1 MRQPT
6 ELEQTDENTR
16 KSTENCKNSAIKT
29 PRRAQRKRT
38 CDEKHR
44 KSTDNANRAVMTQ
57 FTYLDRFLLGILI
70 YHNNVYCKGPASG
83 ETSED

>member
-16 KSTENCKNSAIKT
+16 KSTDNCKNSAIKT
-29 PRRAQRKRT
+29 PGRAQRKRT

-44 KSTDNANRAVMTQ
+44 KSTESANIPNMAVTRQ
-57 FTYLDRFLLGILI
+57 FTI
-70 YHNNVYCKGPASG
+70 
-83 ETSED
+83 SEPHTKINDLVD